1 MDNKNV
7 KIALQVAMNAR
18 DIIGLLAL
26 PEGKYGYEDFEDEQ
40 MRDIYYKLNSIC
52 CELISRRDA
61 LSAKNN

>member
-1 MDNKNV
+1 MDKKNV
-7 KIALQVAMNAR
+7 KIALQAVMGAQ

-26 PEGKYGYEDFEDEQ
+26 PEGKYGCEDFEDEQ

-61 LSAKNN
+61 LSKKK